1 MRALFI
7 QQDHVSPP
15 GPVGE
20 ALAERGYEIVEFNV
34 VPEERFDD
42 PHLTVEF
49 PDPLDFDVIVPM
61 GAVWAVY
68 DADKIS
74 WIADELAMLRRAH
87 ENGVS
92 ILGLCFGGQALA
104 AALGGSVMPAGGEEI
119 GWYVVD
125 SDEQELVGAGP
136 WFQWH
141 SDKFEAPPG
150 SRVIARTELSP
161 QAFVIGHSMGLQFH
175 PELTPE
181 QLESWLEHG
190 GRAYLESKEIDADDL
205 LSETRGTAEAARLR
219 TRALVHHFLD
229 QIAATRG

>member
-181 QLESWLEHG
+181 QLESWLE
-190 GRAYLESKEIDADDL
+190 L
-205 LSETRGTAEAARLR
+205 LSETRGTAEAVRLR
-219 TRALVHHFLD
+219 TRALVHRFLD
-229 QIAATRG
+229 QVAATRG

>member
-1 MRALFI
+1 M
-7 QQDHVSPP
+7 
-15 GPVGE
+15 
-20 ALAERGYEIVEFNV
+20 
-34 VPEERFDD
+34 
-42 PHLTVEF
+42 
-49 PDPLDFDVIVPM
+49 
-61 GAVWAVY
+61 
-68 DADKIS
+68 
-74 WIADELAMLRRAH
+74 
-87 ENGVS
+87 
-92 ILGLCFGGQALA
+92 
-104 AALGGSVMPAGGEEI
+104 
-119 GWYVVD
+119 
-125 SDEQELVGAGP
+125 VGAGP

-219 TRALVHHFLD
+219 TRALVHRFLD
-229 QIAATRG
+229 QVAATRG